1 MNETLSRSVLAL
13 EALVLLLPLSA
24 LYGALFTIL
33 FPNGGLNE
41 FSTDPSLLIA
51 ALFAGAGLLALWRL
65 LATAVISGI
74 AALRAVHRGWML
86 FCALIAAWVA
96 VAWLIVLLT
105 PVLAD
110 VPASFSGI
118 RGAVLGLYGAPAL
131 LPLLHLAAELRW
143 RKGGLT

>member
-1 MNETLSRSVLAL
+1 MNETLSRTVLAL
-13 EALVLLLPLSA
+13 EALVLVLPLSA
-24 LYGALFTIL
+24 LYGVLFTIL

-41 FSTDPSLLIA
+41 FSTDPSFLVA
-51 ALFAGAGLLALWRL
+51 TLFAGAGLLALWRL

-86 FCALIAAWVA
+86 FCTLIGVWVA
-96 VAWLIVLLT
+96 VTWLILLST
-105 PVLAD
+105 PLLAD